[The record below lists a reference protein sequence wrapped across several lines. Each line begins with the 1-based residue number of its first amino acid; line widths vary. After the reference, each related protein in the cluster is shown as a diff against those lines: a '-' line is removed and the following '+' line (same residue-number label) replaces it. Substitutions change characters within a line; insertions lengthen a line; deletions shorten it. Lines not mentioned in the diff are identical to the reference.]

1 MTEKSNVLE
10 KVRVQVMKEEASGS
24 RSSQVLVTRSSMP
37 PFEEYSEMI
46 RKLWESHWLTNMGE
60 LHQQLEHELKTYLG
74 TSELTLFING
84 HMALESVLR
93 ALKLSGEVITT
104 PFSFA
109 STTHAIV
116 QSGLTPVFADI
127 RPEDYTIDPEK
138 IEALITEKTSAILPV
153 HVYGNICKVK
163 EIQAIADRHGLK
175 VIYDAAH
182 AFGEWLN
189 GESVASFGDAS
200 MFSFHATKVFHT
212 IEGGAVAY
220 QDHALEHALNGLKNF
235 GIMDEETVE
244 LVGGNGK
251 MNEFQAAM
259 GLCNLRHI
267 KEEIAKREKLYRRYQ
282 ENLSGHPGIR
292 LCSEQPGLIRS
303 YSYMPVAFDGSYK
316 TRDQVAAELQA
327 QHIYPRKYFYP
338 CINAYQCYR
347 DRFSPEAT
355 PIAQKISMEI
365 LTLPLYA
372 DLSLEAV
379 DRICR
384 IILQP

>member
-1 MTEKSNVLE
+1 MERVEKVKVQAMKEETPVLE
-10 KVRVQVMKEEASGS
+10 KPP
-24 RSSQVLVTRSSMP
+24 VLVTRSSMP
-37 PFEEYSEMI
+37 PFEEYRELI
-46 RKLWESHWLTNMGE
+46 KELWESRWLTNMGDF
-60 LHQQLEHELKTYLG
+60 HQRLEQELKAYLDTPG
-74 TSELTLFING
+74 LTLFTNG
-84 HMALESVLR
+84 HMALECVLR
-93 ALKLSGEVITT
+93 AFKLSGEVITT

-116 QSGLTPVFADI
+116 QNGLTPVFADI
-127 RPEDYTIDPEK
+127 RPDDYTLDPEK

-153 HVYGNICKVK
+153 HVYGNICKIK
-163 EIQAIADRHGLK
+163 EIQAIAHRHGLK

-182 AFGEWLN
+182 AFGEWLD

-212 IEGGAVAY
+212 IEGGAAVF
-220 QDHALEHALNGLKNF
+220 QDMALEHALNGLKNF

-267 KEEIAKREKLYRRYQ
+267 HEEIAKREMLYRRYQ

-292 LCSEQPGLIRS
+292 FCPDMPGLKRS
-303 YSYMPVAFDGSYK
+303 YSYMPVAFDGSWK
-316 TRDQVAAELQA
+316 SRDQVAAELIA
-327 QHIYPRKYFYP
+327 ENIHPRKYFYP
-338 CINAYQCYR
+338 CINAYQCYQ

-355 PIAQKISMEI
+355 PIARKVSMEI

-372 DLSLEAV
+372 DLPLETV
-379 DRICR
+379 DKICR
-384 IILQP
+384 IILRT